1 MRGESSSAHD
11 TAMNILL
18 SEKPSL
24 NGYIESLLTAYQ
36 RAGHAVICDP
46 SNFLYSDFV
55 PDVLHI
61 HWPERITY
69 WHQALQGMSAAEQVA
84 RAAERLTWYKARG
97 TKIVQTIHN
106 LVPHA
111 TASAAGADAALACCL
126 AQADVIVHHCQASV
140 RETLQLYPAAGE
152 RANIV
157 CRHGDYLLQFRQAD
171 PQRARRRLG
180 IPLDA
185 FVVLSFGRQ
194 RAYKNADFALQVFN
208 ALKVPRKFLLVAGN
222 FDFFHHRGTEVLRL
236 KARNWLRQRMLW
248 RDRKYVY
255 RDIKDAELPEF
266 IAASDVFFLG
276 QTRALNSGQLALA
289 ATFSKPVVYPQIGC
303 FAEAM
308 DAWIGESYTAG
319 DAAGAVAALDR
330 IKLRWDAVAGQ
341 PDNSAWLARNSWDA
355 HVAGILEALA
365 AFR

>member
-1 MRGESSSAHD
+1 
-11 TAMNILL
+11 MNILL
-18 SEKPSL
+18 TEKPSL
-24 NGYIESLLTAYQ
+24 NGYIESLLGAYQ

-46 SNFLYSDFV
+46 SNFLYSNFV

-69 WHQALQGMSAAEQVA
+69 WHQALQGMSAAQQVA
-84 RAAERLTWYKARG
+84 KAVERLAWYKARG

-111 TASAAGADAALACCL
+111 AVNASGADAAFAGCL
-126 AQADVIVHHCQASV
+126 AHADIIVHHCQASV
-140 RETLQLYPAAGE
+140 RETLKMYPAAGE

-157 CRHGDYLLQFRQAD
+157 CHHGDYLLQFGEAD
-171 PQRARRRLG
+171 AQDSRRRLG
-180 IPLDA
+180 IPADA

-194 RAYKNADFALQVFN
+194 RAYKNAEFVLQVFR

-222 FDFFHHRGTEVLRL
+222 FDFFHHRGGEVWRL
-236 KARNWLRQRMLW
+236 KARNWLRQRAPW
-248 RDRKYVY
+248 RDRKFVY
-255 RDIKDAELPEF
+255 RDIKDAELPLF

-289 ATFSKPVVYPQIGC
+289 ATFSKPVVYPQVGC
-303 FAEAM
+303 FDEAMEGWIAEA
-308 DAWIGESYTAG
+308 YPAG
-319 DAAGAVAALDR
+319 DAAGAVMALER
-330 IKLRWDAVAGQ
+330 IRARAGAVAGP
-341 PDNSAWLARNSWDA
+341 PDNSVWLARNSWDA
-355 HVAGILEALA
+355 HVAGILKALS